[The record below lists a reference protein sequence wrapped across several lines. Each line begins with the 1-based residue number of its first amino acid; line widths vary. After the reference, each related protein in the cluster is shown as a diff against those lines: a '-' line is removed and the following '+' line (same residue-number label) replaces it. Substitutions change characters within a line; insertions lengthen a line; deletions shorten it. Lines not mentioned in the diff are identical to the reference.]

1 MRKNIFYIVLLLL
14 VAACSGQPDAQLDQ
28 PTGEIMFPSGEEVR
42 LNAGIQKSVNQAL
55 TNNNGGYFLL
65 QFSSSLDG
73 KTRNVLEQVG
83 VVFFDYIPNNACLAF
98 LTPESLKTLQQLES
112 EGVLIYV
119 GSIPTA
125 AKLDPGL
132 TEKLQEDPE
141 QHLNL
146 IVQFFEEP
154 SQDEKHELELL
165 MEVTSY
171 SFGPVNFA
179 EGSASAGK
187 LEEILALSFV
197 KWVEEQIPG
206 ELGENG

>member
-1 MRKNIFYIVLLLL
+1 MRQFIVFIILLL
-14 VAACSGQPDAQLDQ
+14 VAACSGQPDAQVDQ
-28 PTGEIMFPSGEEVR
+28 PVGEIVFPSGEAFR
-42 LNAGIQKSVNQAL
+42 LNAGIQKSVNQEL
-55 TNNNGGYFLL
+55 TDNSGGYYLL

-73 KTRNVLEQVG
+73 NTRNVLEQVG
-83 VVFFDYIPNNACLAF
+83 VVFSDYIPNNAYYAY

-112 EGVLIYV
+112 EGVLFHV

-132 TEKLQEDPE
+132 IEKLQEDPE
-141 QHLNL
+141 QRLNL
-146 IVQFFEEP
+146 TVQFFEEP

-165 MEVTSY
+165 MEVVSY

-179 EGSASAGK
+179 EGSASAGN
-187 LEEILALSFV
+187 LEEIHSLSFV

>member
-1 MRKNIFYIVLLLL
+1 MRRNIVFVILMLI
-14 VAACSGQPDAQLDQ
+14 AACSGQPDEKLDQ
-28 PTGEIMFPSGEEVR
+28 PMGEIVFPSGEAVR

-55 TNNNGGYFLL
+55 TDNSGGYFLL
-65 QFSSSLDG
+65 QFNSSLDEE
-73 KTRNVLEQVG
+73 TRNVLEQVG
-83 VVFFDYIPNNACLAF
+83 VVFSDYIPNNAYYAF

-112 EGVLIYV
+112 EGVLFHV

-132 TEKLQEDPE
+132 TEKLQEDPD
-141 QHLNL
+141 QRLNL
-146 IVQFFEEP
+146 TVQFFEEP

-179 EGSASAGK
+179 EGSASAGN
-187 LEEILALSFV
+187 LEEILSLSFV

>member
-1 MRKNIFYIVLLLL
+1 MRQNIVYIILLLL

-28 PTGEIMFPSGEEVR
+28 PTGEIVFPSGEAVR

-55 TNNNGGYFLL
+55 TDNSGGYFLL

-73 KTRNVLEQVG
+73 ETRNVLEQVG
-83 VVFFDYIPNNACLAF
+83 VVFFDYIPNNAYYAF

-112 EGVLIYV
+112 EGVLVYV

-132 TEKLQEDPE
+132 TEKMQEDPE

-154 SQDEKHELELL
+154 SQDEKQELELL
-165 MEVTSY
+165 MEATSY

-179 EGSASAGK
+179 EGSAAAGK
-187 LEEILALSFV
+187 LEEILSLSFV

>member
-1 MRKNIFYIVLLLL
+1 MRQNIIYIVLLLL

-28 PTGEIMFPSGEEVR
+28 PTGEIVFPSREEVR
-42 LNAGIQKSVNQAL
+42 LNAGIQKSINQAL
-55 TNNNGGYFLL
+55 TDNSGGYFLL
-65 QFSSSLDG
+65 QFSSSLDA

-83 VVFFDYIPNNACLAF
+83 VVFFDYIPNNAYYAF

>member
-1 MRKNIFYIVLLLL
+1 MRQNIVFFILLLI
-14 VAACSGQPDAQLDQ
+14 AACSGQPDAQLDQ
-28 PTGEIMFPSGEEVR
+28 PTGEIVFPSGVAVR

-65 QFSSSLDG
+65 QFSNSLDG

-83 VVFFDYIPNNACLAF
+83 VVFFDYIPNNAYYAF
-98 LTPESLKTLQQLES
+98 LTPESLKTLQHLES
-112 EGVLIYV
+112 EGVLFHA

-141 QHLNL
+141 QRLNL

-154 SQDEKHELELL
+154 SQDAKHELELL

-171 SFGPVNFA
+171 SFGPVNFT
-179 EGSASAGK
+179 EGAASAGN
-187 LEEILALSFV
+187 LEEILSLSFV

>member
-1 MRKNIFYIVLLLL
+1 MRQNIIYIMLLLL
-14 VAACSGQPDAQLDQ
+14 VAACSGQPDAKLDQ
-28 PTGEIMFPSGEEVR
+28 PMGEIVFPSGEVVR

-55 TNNNGGYFLL
+55 TDNCGGYFLI
-65 QFSSSLDG
+65 QFSSSLDE